1 MFKKILVCLD
11 GSKFAEKILP
21 HAIGRAQ
28 RFNSQVILFRVIRVN
43 IGAYFTHIPG
53 QPPLIMPELA
63 DGIIREEEKR
73 AKSYLN
79 SVAAQLRGAGLNVDS
94 VVLPKIAGGT
104 IASTI
109 VTYAVDNEADLIVMA
124 THGYSGWKHLVFGSV
139 VESVIRNSAVPVL
152 AIKPQDIPMQ
162 GSISVEESEA
172 VPA

>member
-11 GSKFAEKILP
+11 GSKFAERILP
-21 HAIGRAQ
+21 HAIERAQ
-28 RFNSQVILFRVIRVN
+28 RFNSKVVLLRVITMN

-53 QPPLIMPELA
+53 QPPLIMPELL
-63 DGIIREEEKR
+63 DDVTGREETR

-79 SVAAQLRGAGLNVDS
+79 SVAARLRGVGLNIDS
-94 VVLPKIAGGT
+94 VVLPKIAEGN

-109 VTYAVDNEADLIVMA
+109 VTYAAENEVDLIIMA
-124 THGYSGWKHLVFGSV
+124 THGYSGWRHLVFGSI

-152 AIKPQDIPMQ
+152 AVKPQDIPTRD
-162 GSISVEESEA
+162 STSVEEPEA